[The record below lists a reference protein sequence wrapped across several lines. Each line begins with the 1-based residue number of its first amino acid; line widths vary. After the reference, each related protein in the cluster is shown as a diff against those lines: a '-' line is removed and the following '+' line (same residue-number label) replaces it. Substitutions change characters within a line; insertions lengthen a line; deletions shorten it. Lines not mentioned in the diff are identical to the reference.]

1 MNWVVIMNGIA
12 VVLCAIAFIVNVYVG
27 AWIWAFVQLLLMIL
41 NVCLVYVNYKS
52 YKNKRLEKVN

>member
-1 MNWVVIMNGIA
+1 MNWLVIMNGIA
-12 VVLCAIAFIVNVYVG
+12 VVLCAIAVIVNVYVG

-52 YKNKRLEKVN
+52 YKTKRLEKVN